1 MFTLKMNKMAIT
13 GFCVMAAAAV
23 GSVQAQTITMV
34 MSPPAVETN
43 RYWNTPGDFALGP
56 SMQGLVG
63 HDPQTG
69 AYDNSGL
76 AESWSHNEDFT
87 EWTFNLKP
95 DAEFHFDWGLVT
107 AADVVHSLA
116 LHTGPDTTLNG
127 ISQLEGAVA
136 EALDDHTVKFTL
148 PAPQVDFLFV
158 HGGRGS
164 LVIYSKAQFDE
175 EGLEGYDAKPAG
187 TANLQYVERNLGQG
201 LIFERVDD
209 HWSGEDAQY
218 ERLELSFVAEPATTL
233 AQLLS
238 KEADIAI
245 LPRELQGDAL
255 EAGFK
260 AIPSTNASNQTTML
274 FNGTFLLPGYEGLDE
289 TLPWLDIRIR
299 EAINRSIDRQAVIDV
314 LYDGRAEIL
323 PVFGMDPRH
332 EGYVPELAERF
343 EAEYGYD
350 LEKAQALMAEAGYPE
365 SFPNPVI
372 PILSSTLAGNPEFP
386 AMAELMQVFLD
397 EAGFQTEIVE
407 MDWASLG
414 GLRSAREAKMFH
426 PMRNLPVKPSAV
438 GIRNYYSATGG
449 PRNNYEDEVIEGFM
463 EKYMASID
471 VDERNELAGAI
482 FTRVF
487 EQYAVA
493 PLVSISAEVIV
504 NPETVGAW
512 TFPGATSVGVS
523 HFGSIVPAN

>member
-1 MFTLKMNKMAIT
+1 MFKTKPSKTLLAGLIAIT
-13 GFCVMAAAAV
+13 AFGVAPL
-23 GSVQAQTITMV
+23 QAQTISMV

-63 HDPQTG
+63 HDPASG

-76 AESWSHNEDFT
+76 AESWSHNDNFT
-87 EWTFNLKP
+87 EWTFKLKP
-95 DAEFHFDWGLVT
+95 EAEFHFGYGPVT

-136 EALDDHTVKFTL
+136 EAIDDHTVKFTL

-164 LVIYSKAQFDE
+164 LVIYSKVQFDA

-187 TANLQYVERNLGQG
+187 TANLQYVERNVGQG
-201 LIFERVDD
+201 LTFEKVAG
-209 HWSGEDAQY
+209 HWSGEDAAY
-218 ERLELSFVAEPATTL
+218 DRLELSFVSEPATTL
-233 AQLLS
+233 AKLLA
-238 KEADIAI
+238 KEADIVI

-255 EAGFK
+255 AAGFE

-274 FNGTFLLPGYEGLDE
+274 FNGAFLLPGYDGLDE

-299 EAINRSIDRQAVIDV
+299 EAINRSIDREAMIDV

-350 LEKAQALMAEAGYPE
+350 LDKARALMEEAGYPD
-365 SFPNPVI
+365 SFSNPVI

-414 GLRSAREAKMFH
+414 ALRTAREAKMFH

-438 GIRNYYSATGG
+438 GIRNYYSAAGA
-449 PRNNYEDEVIEGFM
+449 PRNNYEDEVIEGLM
-463 EKYMASID
+463 TKYMASID
-471 VDERNELAGAI
+471 PAERNELAGGI

-493 PLVSISAEVIV
+493 PLASISAEVIV
-504 NPETVGAW
+504 NPETVSAW

-523 HFGSIVPAN
+523 HFGSIAPAQ

>member
-1 MFTLKMNKMAIT
+1 MKLFAALPLLLTASFAGTLLSSSPAH
-13 GFCVMAAAAV
+13 
-23 GSVQAQTITMV
+23 AQTVRLV

-63 HDPQTG
+63 HDQQSG
-69 AYDNSGL
+69 NYDNSAL

-95 DAEFHFDWGLVT
+95 EAEFHFGWGKVT
-107 AADVVHSLA
+107 ADDVIHSLA

-136 EALDDHTVKFTL
+136 EAIDEHTVKFTV
-148 PAPQVDFLFV
+148 PKPQVDFLFV

-164 LVIYSKAQFDE
+164 LVIYSKAQFDA

-187 TANLQYVERNLGQG
+187 TAELQYVERQVGQG
-201 LIFERVDD
+201 LVFEKVDN
-209 HWSGEDAQY
+209 HWSGNDAAY
-218 ERLELSFVAEPATTL
+218 DRLELSFISEPATTL
-233 AQLLS
+233 ARILAR
-238 KEADIAI
+238 EADIVI
-245 LPRELQGDAL
+245 LPRDLQGDAI
-255 EAGFK
+255 AGGFDP
-260 AIPSTNASNQTTML
+260 IPSTNASMQTTML
-274 FNGTFLLPGYEGLDE
+274 FNGAFLTPNDDGLDE

-299 EAINRSIDRQAVIDV
+299 EAINRSIDRETMIDV

-332 EGYVPELAERF
+332 EGYNPELAERF
-343 EAEYGYD
+343 EEYYGYD
-350 LEKAQALMAEAGYPE
+350 LEKAQALMKDAGYPE
-365 SFPNPVI
+365 NFSNPVI

-386 AMAELMQVFLD
+386 AMAELMQVFLE

-414 GLRSAREAKMFH
+414 GLRNERKAKMFH

-438 GIRNYYSATGG
+438 GIKNYYSAAGR
-449 PRNNYEDEVIEGFM
+449 PKNNYEDEVIEGLM
-463 EKYMASID
+463 GEYVDSINP
-471 VDERNELAGAI
+471 DERDKLASGI
-482 FTRVF
+482 FTQVF

-493 PLVSISAEVIV
+493 PLASVSAEVIV
-504 NPETVGAW
+504 DPATISEW
-512 TFPGATSVGVS
+512 IYPGVTSVGIS
-523 HFGSIVPAN
+523 HFGAIVPAE

>member
-1 MFTLKMNKMAIT
+1 MFQKKIATIGLSTLLAFT
-13 GFCVMAAAAV
+13 ALSSF
-23 GSVQAQTITMV
+23 SVQAQTIKMV

-63 HDPQTG
+63 HNPQTG
-69 AYDNSGL
+69 IYDNSGL
-76 AESWSHNEDFT
+76 ADSWSHNDGFT
-87 EWTFNLKP
+87 EWTFKLKP
-95 DAEFHFDWGLVT
+95 NAEFHFGWGPVT
-107 AADVVHSLA
+107 AADVIHSLK

-127 ISQLEGAVA
+127 ISQLEGAKA
-136 EALDDHTVKFTL
+136 EAIDDHTVKFTL

-164 LVIYSKAQFDE
+164 LVIYSKAQFDA

-187 TANLQYVERNLGQG
+187 TAELRYVERIVGQG
-201 LIFERVDD
+201 LNFEKVEN
-209 HWSGEDAQY
+209 HWSGTDAKFD
-218 ERLELSFVAEPATTL
+218 RLELTFVAEPATTL
-233 AQLLS
+233 AKLLA
-238 KEADIAI
+238 KEADIVI

-255 EAGFK
+255 QAGFK

-274 FNGTFLLPGYEGLDE
+274 FNGAFLTPGDEGLDK
-289 TLPWLDIRIR
+289 TLPWIDIRIR
-299 EAINRSIDRQAVIDV
+299 EAINRSIDRETMIDV

-343 EAEYGYD
+343 EEAYGYD
-350 LEKAQALMAEAGYPE
+350 LDKVRALLEEAGYPE
-365 SFPNPVI
+365 KFSNPVI

-414 GLRSAREAKMFH
+414 GLRSKRSAKMFH

-438 GIRNYYSATGG
+438 GIRNYYSAKGR
-449 PRNNYEDEVIEGFM
+449 PKNNYEDSVIEELM
-463 EKYMASID
+463 AKYMASID
-471 VDERNELAGAI
+471 PAERDELAGGI
-482 FTRVF
+482 FTQVF
-487 EQYAVA
+487 DQYAVA
-493 PLVSISAEVIV
+493 PLASISAEVIV
-504 NPETVGAW
+504 NPETVGSW

-523 HFGSIVPAN
+523 HFPSIVPAK

>member
-1 MFTLKMNKMAIT
+1 MFASKLVRVAAISA
-13 GFCVMAAAAV
+13 VLASAAALMPA
-23 GSVQAQTITMV
+23 QAQTIEMV

-63 HDPQTG
+63 HDPVTG

-76 AESWSHNEDFT
+76 AESWSHNDDFT
-87 EWTFNLKP
+87 EWTFKLKP
-95 DAEFHFDWGLVT
+95 EAEFHFGWGPVT

-136 EALDDHTVKFTL
+136 EAIDEHTVKFTL

-164 LVIYSKAQFDE
+164 LVIYSKAQFDK

-187 TANLQYVERNLGQG
+187 TANLQYVERNIGQG
-201 LIFERVDD
+201 LTFEKVEG
-209 HWSGEDAQY
+209 HWSGQDAQFD
-218 ERLELSFVAEPATTL
+218 RLELKFVAEPATTL

-238 KEADIAI
+238 KEADIVI

-255 EAGFK
+255 DAGFE

-274 FNGTFLLPGYEGLDE
+274 FNGTFLLPGYDGLDK

-343 EAEYGYD
+343 EAAYGYD
-350 LEKAQALMAEAGYPE
+350 LEKARALMAEAGYPE
-365 SFPNPVI
+365 NFSNPVI

-449 PRNNYEDEVIEGFM
+449 PRNNYEDEVIEGLM
-463 EKYMASID
+463 EKYMVSID
-471 VDERNELAGAI
+471 LEERNELAGGI

-493 PLVSISAEVIV
+493 PLASISAEVIV
-504 NPETVGAW
+504 NPETVREW
-512 TFPGATSVGVS
+512 TFPGTTSVGVS

>member
-1 MFTLKMNKMAIT
+1 MLYKKIAMLGVST
-13 GFCVMAAAAV
+13 VMAFATLQSTSAL
-23 GSVQAQTITMV
+23 AQTIKMV

-56 SMQGLVG
+56 AMQGLVG
-63 HDPQTG
+63 HNPDTG
-69 AYDNSGL
+69 IYDNSGL
-76 AESWSHNEDFT
+76 AESWTHNENFT
-87 EWTFNLKP
+87 EWTFKLKP
-95 DAEFHFDWGLVT
+95 EAEFHFGWGKAT

-136 EALDDHTVKFTL
+136 EAIDEHTVKFTL
-148 PAPQVDFLFV
+148 PSPQVDFLFV

-164 LVIYSKAQFDE
+164 LVIYSKAQFDA

-187 TANLQYVERNLGQG
+187 TGELQYVERKPGQG
-201 LIFERVDD
+201 LTFEKVVG
-209 HWSGEDAQY
+209 HWSGKDAQFD
-218 ERLELSFVAEPATTL
+218 RLELSFIAEPATTL
-233 AQLLS
+233 AKLLA

-255 EAGFK
+255 NAGFK

-274 FNGTFLLPGYEGLDE
+274 FNGTFLTPNDEGLDE

-299 EAINRSIDRQAVIDV
+299 EAINRSIDRETMIDV

-343 EAEYGYD
+343 EEAYGYD
-350 LEKAQALMAEAGYPE
+350 LDKARALMKEAGYPE
-365 SFPNPVI
+365 KFSNPVI

-386 AMAELMQVFLD
+386 ALAELMQVFLD

-414 GLRSAREAKMFH
+414 GLRTKRSAKMFH

-438 GIRNYYSATGG
+438 GIRNYYSVMGR
-449 PRNNYEDEVIEGFM
+449 PKNNYEDPVIEELM
-463 EKYMASID
+463 AKYAVSID
-471 VDERNELAGAI
+471 PAERNELAGGI
-482 FTRVF
+482 FTQVF

-493 PLVSISAEVIV
+493 PLASISAEVIV
-504 NPETVGAW
+504 NPETIGSW
-512 TFPGATSVGVS
+512 IFPGATSVGVS
-523 HFGSIVPAN
+523 HFSSIMPAK

>member
-1 MFTLKMNKMAIT
+1 MFKTILGMIVVTGLMAI
-13 GFCVMAAAAV
+13 GAV
-23 GSVQAQTITMV
+23 SAVPVQAQTIKLV

-63 HDPQTG
+63 HDPVSG
-69 AYDNSGL
+69 SYDNSGL
-76 AESWSHNEDFT
+76 AESWAHTDDFM
-87 EWTFNLKP
+87 EWTFQLKP
-95 DAEFHFDWGLVT
+95 AAEFHFGWGPAT

-136 EALDDHTVKFTL
+136 EAIDDHTVKFTL

-164 LVIYSKAQFDE
+164 LVIYSKAQFDA
-175 EGLEGYDAKPAG
+175 EGLEGYDSKPAG
-187 TANLQYVERNLGQG
+187 TANLQYAERNVGQG
-201 LIFERVDD
+201 LNFEKVPD
-209 HWSGEDAQY
+209 HWSGEDASFD
-218 ERLELSFVAEPATTL
+218 RLELIFVSEPATTL
-233 AQLLS
+233 AKLLA
-238 KEADIAI
+238 KEVDIVI
-245 LPRELQGDAL
+245 LPRELQGEAL
-255 EAGFK
+255 DAGFA

-274 FNGTFLLPGYEGLDE
+274 FNGSFLLPGYEGLDE

-299 EAINRSIDRQAVIDV
+299 EAINRSIDRPTMIDV

-343 EAEYGYD
+343 EAAYGYD
-350 LEKAQALMAEAGYPE
+350 LEKASALMDDAGYPD
-365 SFPNPVI
+365 SFENPVI

-407 MDWASLG
+407 LDWASLG
-414 GLRSAREAKMFH
+414 ALRTAREAKFFH

-438 GIRNYYSATGG
+438 GIRNYYSAAGA
-449 PRNNYEDEVIEGFM
+449 PRNNYEDEVIEGLM
-463 EKYMASID
+463 TKYMVSID
-471 VDERNELAGAI
+471 PAEREELAGGI

-493 PLVSISAEVIV
+493 PLASISAEVIV
-504 NPETVGAW
+504 NPETVGGW
-512 TFPGATSVGVS
+512 VFPGTTSVGIS
-523 HFGSIVPAN
+523 HFGSIAPAE

>member
-1 MFTLKMNKMAIT
+1 MTA
-13 GFCVMAAAAV
+13 
-23 GSVQAQTITMV
+23 VQAQTITMV

-63 HDPQTG
+63 HNPESG

-76 AESWSHNEDFT
+76 ADSWTHNDDFT
-87 EWTFNLKP
+87 EWTFKLKP
-95 DAEFHFDWGLVT
+95 EAQFHFDWGPVT
-107 AADVVHSLA
+107 AADVVHSLE
-116 LHTGPDTTLNG
+116 LHTGPDTILNG

-136 EALDDHTVKFTL
+136 EAIDDNTVKFTL

-164 LVIYSKAQFDE
+164 LVIYSKAQFDA
-175 EGLEGYDAKPAG
+175 EGLEGYDANPAG
-187 TANLQYVERNLGQG
+187 TANLQYVERNVGEG
-201 LIFERVDD
+201 LTFEKVAD

-218 ERLELSFVAEPATTL
+218 DRLELNFVSEPATTL
-233 AQLLS
+233 AQLLA
-238 KEADIAI
+238 KEADIVI

-255 EAGFK
+255 AAGFET
-260 AIPSTNASNQTTML
+260 IQSTNASNQTTML
-274 FNGTFLLPGYEGLDE
+274 FNGTYLLPGYEGLDE
-289 TLPWLDIRIR
+289 TLPWLDVRIR
-299 EAINRSIDRQAVIDV
+299 EAINRSIDREAMIDV

-350 LEKAQALMAEAGYPE
+350 LEKVTALLEEAGYPD
-365 SFPNPVI
+365 SFENPVI

-407 MDWASLG
+407 MDWA
-414 GLRSAREAKMFH
+414 GLSALRNSREAKMFH

-438 GIRNYYSATGG
+438 GITNYYSAVGTQ
-449 PRNNYEDEVIEGFM
+449 RNAYEDEVIEGL
-463 EKYMASID
+463 MATY
-471 VDERNELAGAI
+471 VDSTNPEEREQLAGDI

-487 EQYAVA
+487 EEYASA
-493 PLVSISAEVIV
+493 PLASISAEVIV
-504 NPETVGAW
+504 NPETVSAW

-523 HFGSIVPAN
+523 HFGSIVPAQ

>member
-1 MFTLKMNKMAIT
+1 VLHRKIT
-13 GFCVMAAAAV
+13 TFGVSAMLAFAALNSTSAL
-23 GSVQAQTITMV
+23 AQTIKMV

-63 HDPQTG
+63 HNPQTG
-69 AYDNSGL
+69 IYDSSSL
-76 AESWSHNEDFT
+76 AESWTHNDDFT
-87 EWTFNLKP
+87 EWTFKLKP
-95 DAEFHFDWGLVT
+95 AAEFHFGWGAVT
-107 AADVVHSLA
+107 AADVIHSLT

-136 EALDDHTVKFTL
+136 EAIDDHTVKFTL
-148 PAPQVDFLFV
+148 PKPQVDFLFV

-164 LVIYSKAQFDE
+164 LVIYSKAQFDA

-187 TANLQYVERNLGQG
+187 TAELQYVERLVGQG
-201 LIFERVDD
+201 LTFEKVEN
-209 HWSGEDAQY
+209 HWSGTDA
-218 ERLELSFVAEPATTL
+218 EFDRLELTFIAEPATTL
-233 AQLLS
+233 AKLLA
-238 KEADIAI
+238 KEADIVI

-255 EAGFK
+255 SAGFQ
-260 AIPSTNASNQTTML
+260 AIQSTNASNQTTML
-274 FNGTFLLPGYEGLDE
+274 FNGAFLTPGDEGLDK

-299 EAINRSIDRQAVIDV
+299 EAINRSIDRPTMIDV
-314 LYDGRAEIL
+314 LYDGRADIL

-343 EAEYGYD
+343 EGAYGYD
-350 LEKAQALMAEAGYPE
+350 LEKARALMKEAGYPE
-365 SFPNPVI
+365 NFSNPVI

-386 AMAELMQVFLD
+386 AMTELIQVFLD

-414 GLRSAREAKMFH
+414 GLRSKRSAKMFH

-438 GIRNYYSATGG
+438 GIRNYYSVMGR
-449 PRNNYEDEVIEGFM
+449 PKNNYEDPVIE
-463 EKYMASID
+463 ELMAQYSVSID
-471 VDERNELAGAI
+471 PAERDKLAAGI
-482 FTRVF
+482 FTQVF

-493 PLVSISAEVIV
+493 PLASISAEVIV
-504 NPETVGAW
+504 NPETVGNW
-512 TFPGATSVGVS
+512 VFPGATSVGVS
-523 HFGSIVPAN
+523 HFSSISPAK

>member
-1 MFTLKMNKMAIT
+1 MFKTIHNTTLLT
-13 GFCVMAAAAV
+13 GVIAAATFGAV
-23 GSVQAQTITMV
+23 SVQAQTINMV

-63 HDPQTG
+63 QDPVSG

-76 AESWSHNEDFT
+76 AESWTHNDDFT
-87 EWTFNLKP
+87 EWTFKLRP
-95 DAEFHFDWGLVT
+95 EAEFHFGYGPVT
-107 AADVVHSLA
+107 AADVIHSLV

-136 EALDDHTVKFTL
+136 EAIDDHTVKFTL

-164 LVIYSKAQFDE
+164 LVIYSKAQFDA

-187 TANLQYVERNLGQG
+187 TANLQYVERNVGQG
-201 LIFERVDD
+201 LTFEKVAD

-218 ERLELSFVAEPATTL
+218 DRLELSFVSEPATTL
-233 AQLLS
+233 AKLLA
-238 KEADIAI
+238 KEVDIVI

-255 EAGFK
+255 AAGFE

-274 FNGTFLLPGYEGLDE
+274 FNGAFLLPGYEGLDE

-299 EAINRSIDRQAVIDV
+299 EAINRSIDREAMIDV
-314 LYDGRAEIL
+314 LYDGRAQIL

-350 LEKAQALMAEAGYPE
+350 LEKVRALLEEADYPDGF
-365 SFPNPVI
+365 SNPVI

-414 GLRSAREAKMFH
+414 GLRTAREAKMFH

-438 GIRNYYSATGG
+438 GIRNYYSAAGA
-449 PRNNYEDEVIEGFM
+449 PRNNYEDEVIEGLM
-463 EKYMASID
+463 AKYMVSID
-471 VDERNELAGAI
+471 PAERDELAGGI

-493 PLVSISAEVIV
+493 PLASISAEVIV
-504 NPETVGAW
+504 NPETVAEW

-523 HFGSIVPAN
+523 HFGAIVPAQ